1 MNYRIDTTFI
11 TDCFKDIVSVPSP
24 TGYFE
29 ELCPVLERYA
39 AKFGCAVTY
48 DNKHTAYIALDGE
61 DNSKTV
67 LLSAHADTL
76 GMMVRCVDANG
87 MLRFRVLGGMNLHS
101 AEGETVTVHASNGKT
116 YTGLVACQAHSTHV
130 FANAATMERTEDT
143 MVIILD
149 EDVSSRDDVKALGIR
164 NGDFISVD
172 PRCQITE
179 NGYIKSR
186 FIDDKAGIACLYSL
200 LKTLTENNLK
210 PKYRTLLAFPFSEEI
225 GTGGR
230 YVPAEVSEYVAVD
243 IALIGPELD
252 GNERSVTICA
262 KDLQGPYDYAL
273 RKKLTACAEKAGCD
287 YAIDLFLRYSSDG
300 HAAVRGGN
308 NLRHAIIG
316 MGTYCTHG
324 MERTHIKGME
334 NTVKLLLAYT
344 LDI

>member
-1 MNYRIDTTFI
+1 MNFKIDTNYM
-11 TDCFKDIVSVPSP
+11 TDCFKSIVSVPSP
-24 TGYFE
+24 IGYYE
-29 ELCPVLERYA
+29 ELNPVLQQLA
-39 AKFGCAVTY
+39 ASLGHTMTF
-48 DNKHTAYIALDGE
+48 DNKHTGYITLDGQ

-76 GMMVRCVDANG
+76 GMMVRCIDANG

-101 AEGETVTVHASNGKT
+101 AEGESVTIHASNGKK

-130 FANAATMERTEDT
+130 FANATGMERSEET
-143 MVIILD
+143 MVVILD
-149 EDVSSRDDVKALGIR
+149 EDVKTRDDVRALGIR
-164 NGDFISVD
+164 NGDYISVD

-186 FIDDKAGIACLYSL
+186 FIDDKACIACLFAV
-200 LKTLTENNLK
+200 LKYLKENDLK
-210 PKYRTLLAFPFSEEI
+210 PKYRTILSFTHAEEI

-230 YVPAEVSEYVAVD
+230 YVPEEVSEFVAVD
-243 IALIGPELD
+243 IALVGPELD

-262 KDLQGPYDYAL
+262 KDLQGPYDYSL
-273 RKKLTACAEKAGCD
+273 RKRLEAYARKANCD
-287 YAIDLFLRYSSDG
+287 YAVDLFLRYSSDA

-308 NLRHAIIG
+308 DLAHAVIG

-324 MERTHIKGME
+324 MERTHIKGLE
-334 NTVKLLLAYT
+334 ETARLLLAYT